1 MGLDQVD
8 DSASVRR
15 AVLMDPMCFIPG
27 ATSKSALL
35 ELKSPDAPTRT
46 KPWGGDYTRPEDGTI
61 YYFVISICMYLVFSM
76 YLELYI

>member
-8 DSASVRR
+8 DSATVRR

-35 ELKSPDAPTRT
+35 ELKLRGLPLNPRCF
-46 KPWGGDYTRPEDGTI
+46 I
-61 YYFVISICMYLVFSM
+61 YDLDMI
-76 YLELYI
+76 